1 MNPLVGKWEQPEG
14 QAYAG
19 LIFDFK
25 ADGTFDSQ
33 YPAMGVTSSGTYT
46 VEGDLIHMDQ
56 TAHTFG
62 LLGKFDGRFAVEG
75 DTLKLL
81 FGNPGEPAPED
92 LGKARLYLKI

>member
-1 MNPLVGKWEQPEG
+1 MDELVGKWKQPEG

-19 LIFDFK
+19 LVFDFRP
-25 ADGTFDSQ
+25 DGTFDSE
-33 YPAMGVTSSGTYT
+33 YPTMGITSSGKYR
-46 VEGDLIHMDQ
+46 VDGDVIYMDQ

-62 LLGKFDGRFAVEG
+62 LVGKFSGRFAVEG